1 MNNEMPV
8 ELRQYEQSTLETF
21 LKTISDSGL
30 SQLKDKHLQQWL
42 KVLICSDFVQ
52 RQFIHHKVLISSQWL
67 AGDYFR
73 AFAEHEMA
81 VQLAQQMKSVAT
93 ETQLLQI
100 LRHFR
105 NQQMVRITWRD
116 INGLADLNE
125 VMQELSQLADCCIK
139 QALHW
144 LDKHQQKEFGIPL
157 DSDGQAIELIVIG
170 MGKLGAYE
178 LNFSS
183 DIDLIFTF
191 SEHGETV
198 DGHRSISHNEY
209 FIKLGQALIKVL
221 EKNTADGFVFRV
233 DMRLRPFGQSG
244 PLVSTFD
251 ALENYYAAHG
261 REWERY
267 AMIKARVITGSD
279 AVRVYLQSLLTP
291 FVYRRYIDFSVF
303 ESLREMKS
311 MIAREVKQKKKE
323 HNIKLGAG
331 GIREIEFLVQGFQ
344 LLRGG
349 RDAQFQERKVKK
361 ALSHIRGEGL
371 LPAYVVVD
379 LLYSYDFLRRTEHRI
394 QQIDDKQNHS
404 LPDSDYPRAR
414 IAYGMGYSNWD
425 SFALQLQK
433 IRDKVQDHFEQLLH
447 APQMDD
453 AESADD
459 DVQGIWQGSLSDE
472 RAAAILTELGYRD
485 GMTIVRLL
493 SASRTSHR
501 YRKMSREGSK
511 RLDRLMPLVLKLV
524 ALAEHSEITFKRIM
538 DVIESIL
545 RRSVYMTLLA
555 ENPLGLSQLVKLCAA
570 SSWITR
576 LLTRYPALFDELLDA
591 RVLYAPLQRRKLF
604 QELEEKMSLIPMDD
618 LEQRME
624 ALRYFKLSHSL
635 RVAAAD
641 LTHIIPVMKVSDY
654 LTWIAEVILHFVL
667 QTAWHDMVSRYGF
680 PQQASGIDEP
690 SVSTPYISEETAYG
704 FALLGFGKMGGI
716 ELGYSSD
723 LDMVFFFAD
732 RFSGGSTT
740 GNKVAGDKVA
750 ANKAAGDKVIEAT
763 LLKHRKSV
771 DNLQFYSKLSLRIMH
786 ILQTQT
792 QSGILYEADM
802 RLRPNGH
809 SGLICN
815 TLKAFREYELEKAW
829 TWEHQALVR
838 ARFVC
843 GDEQLIKDYEAV
855 RREVLCQY
863 RETENL
869 KKEVREMRVKMC
881 TASIKKKK
889 GYFDIKYGFGGIAD
903 IEFMVQFLVLNY
915 ANAYPELLN
924 WTDNIRILDV
934 LAQTHL
940 IPVPMEADLNQAYQ
954 HYREYLHHL
963 SLQEAVGLVTEDKL
977 IKERTQVEEYWQK
990 IMQ

>member
-1 MNNEMPV
+1 MNNNMPV
-8 ELRQYEQSTLETF
+8 KLQSYEQSTLEAF
-21 LKTISDSGL
+21 LKTIAGTGL

-52 RQFIHHKVLISSQWL
+52 RQFIHHKDLIAHQWL

-73 AFAEHEMA
+73 AFAENEMA
-81 VQLAQQMKSVAT
+81 DKLAEQMQAVQTASRLF
-93 ETQLLQI
+93 QL

-105 NQQMVRITWRD
+105 NQQMVRIAWRD
-116 INGLADLNE
+116 INGLADVNE
-125 VMQELSQLADCCIK
+125 VMNDLSQLADCCIK
-139 QALHW
+139 QSLLW
-144 LDKHQQKEFGIPL
+144 LDNEQQKEFGTPL
-157 DSDGQAIELIVIG
+157 NSEGNPIELIVIG
-170 MGKLGAYE
+170 MGKLGAHE

-191 SEHGETV
+191 SEHGVTV
-198 DGHRSISHNEY
+198 NGHRSISHNEY
-209 FIKLGQALIKVL
+209 FIKLGQGLIRALDQ
-221 EKNTADGFVFRV
+221 NTADGFVFRV

-267 AMIKARVITGSD
+267 AMIKARAITGSD
-279 AVRVYLQSLLTP
+279 DVRAYLHSLLTP

-349 RDAQFQERKVKK
+349 CDAQFQERKIKK
-361 ALSHIRGEGL
+361 VLSYIHTECL
-371 LPAYVVVD
+371 LPEYVVVD

-394 QQIDDKQNHS
+394 QQIDDKQTHT
-404 LPDSDYPRAR
+404 LPDSDYLRAR
-414 IAYGMGYSNWD
+414 IAYGMNYSCWD
-425 SFALQLQK
+425 SFALELKK
-433 IRDKVQDHFEQLLH
+433 IRTKVHDRFEQLLH

-453 AESADD
+453 AENADD

-472 RAAAILTELGYRD
+472 RAAAILTEIGYQD
-485 GMTIVRLL
+485 GLTIVRLL
-493 SASRTSHR
+493 NGIRDSHR
-501 YRKMSREGSK
+501 YRKMSREAGK

-524 ALAEHSEITFKRIM
+524 ALAENSEITFKRIM
-538 DVIESIL
+538 DVIESIF
-545 RRSVYMTLLA
+545 RRSVYMALLA

-576 LLTRYPALFDELLDA
+576 LLSRYPALFDELLDA
-591 RVLYAPLQRRKLF
+591 RVLYAPLQRRQLF
-604 QELEEKMSLIPMDD
+604 QELEEKMSLIAMDD

-641 LTHIIPVMKVSDY
+641 LTNIMPIMKVSDY

-667 QTAWHDMVSRYGF
+667 QTAWHDMVSRYGL
-680 PQQASGIDEP
+680 PQEP
-690 SVSTPYISEETAYG
+690 SGDDDPSKSTPYISEETAYG
-704 FALLGFGKMGGI
+704 FGLVGFGKMGGI

-732 RFSGGSTT
+732 SFSGGSTT
-740 GNKVAGDKVA
+740 G
-750 ANKAAGDKVIEAT
+750 DKVIGAA
-763 LLKHRKSV
+763 LLKNRKSV

-792 QSGILYEADM
+792 HSGVLYEADM

-809 SGLICN
+809 SGLITN
-815 TLKAFREYELEKAW
+815 TLKAFRKYELEKAW

-843 GDEQLIKDYEAV
+843 GDEKLIEGFETI
-855 RREVLCQY
+855 RREVLCQH
-863 RETENL
+863 RETESL
-869 KKEVREMRVKMC
+869 KKQVREMRAKMC
-881 TASIKKKK
+881 STLVNKKK

-915 ANAYPELLN
+915 ANDYPELLN
-924 WTDNIRILDV
+924 WTDNIRILDT

-940 IPVPMEADLNQAYQ
+940 ISTRMETDLNQSYQ
-954 HYREYLHHL
+954 QYREYLHHL
-963 SLQEAVGLVTEDKL
+963 SLQEAAGIVTEDKL
-977 IKERTQVEEYWQK
+977 LEERIKVQEYWREF
-990 IMQ
+990 ME